1 MQVESGRVST
11 TVVIPTFNA
20 EQTIQR
26 AVASALKQT
35 FRVSKVVVVDDGSAD
50 GTQGILTGFSSDSR
64 VQTVR
69 LDPPQG
75 SPAAARNAGLEEVT
89 TTHVAFLDADDY
101 WFNFKLQAQFA
112 LLARVRGAI
121 GAVSPLIPYPATFK
135 VLDVLKYLPP
145 PAHQALDYERLLERN
160 SVMCSS
166 VLVSTK
172 DVLDLGGFDVDPQ
185 LRGFEDYDL
194 WLRLSQRGVFAV
206 TPVFGGLYRVSSTG
220 VTGTTDIESARH
232 RLSQKCGVELGTR
245 SVRQKASI
253 AVTGGAR
260 IATYSA
266 RTLRLAVTHGLSSLR
281 NREERVD

>member
-1 MQVESGRVST
+1 MSRRVAAPDVS
-11 TVVIPTFNA
+11 VVIPAFNA
-20 EQTIQR
+20 ERTIAR
-26 AVASALKQT
+26 ALASVFKQT
-35 FRVSKVVVVDDGSAD
+35 FRVSKVVVVDDGSTD
-50 GTQGILTGFSSDSR
+50 DTQRILKRFFGDSR
-64 VQTVR
+64 VRAVQ
-69 LDPPQG
+69 LDPGQG
-75 SPAAARNAGLEEVT
+75 NPAAARNAGLEEVAT
-89 TTHVAFLDADDY
+89 SHVAFLDADDY

-112 LLARVRGAI
+112 CLSRARGAV
-121 GAVSPLIPYPATFK
+121 GAVSPLLPYPATSN

-145 PAHQALDYERLLERN
+145 SARQALDYEHLVERN

-166 VLVSTK
+166 VLVSTR
-172 DVLDLGGFDVDPQ
+172 DVMDLGGFDVDPQ
-185 LRGFEDYDL
+185 LRGFEDYEL
-194 WLRLSQRGVFAV
+194 WLRLSQRGAFAV

-245 SVRQKASI
+245 SVRQKVSI

-281 NREERVD
+281 STKVHVD